1 MGGGHLSRPDFG
13 MPQPNPDHPL
23 TEFYQL
29 LQRGLDREGVF
40 ALPALYAAFQAP
52 ARRIYADEAADYLTL
67 SETPAESR
75 TLLLPPRMLQI
86 LYSSLHVLPD
96 GTPAALLLTEECSRT
111 VYAVQ
116 LQPPLCLGGPAAAF
130 TGLRRRTD
138 ADPHPAGCRSHR
150 RRPRRAGP
158 AALPGSGGQTL
169 ARPSQG
175 RYLPRRADR
184 VAPAIVQTLGFC
196 YILFILP
203 CNNWGISAVY

>member
-52 ARRIYADEAADYLTL
+52 ARRIYADEAADLLTL

-116 LQPPLCLGGPAAAF
+116 LQPPFVWEDPLPPLPDCAAAL
-130 TGLRRRTD
+130 TPTLPRWPGGS
-138 ADPHPAGCRSHR
+138 AGK
-150 RRPRRAGP
+150 RRANTGSP
-158 AALPGSGGQTL
+158 TPRPIPTSPGGSRCSSDCTNVRILLYSFHSTL
-169 ARPSQG
+169 Q
-175 RYLPRRADR
+175 
-184 VAPAIVQTLGFC
+184 
-196 YILFILP
+196 
-203 CNNWGISAVY
+203 

>member
-96 GTPAALLLTEECSRT
+96 GTPAALLLT
-111 VYAVQ
+111 
-116 LQPPLCLGGPAAAF
+116 
-130 TGLRRRTD
+130 D
-138 ADPHPAGCRSHR
+138 ADPHPAGCGSHR

-169 ARPSQG
+169 ARPPQG

>member
-75 TLLLPPRMLQI
+75 TLLLPHRLR
-86 LYSSLHVLPD
+86 
-96 GTPAALLLTEECSRT
+96 GAAPA
-111 VYAVQ
+111 
-116 LQPPLCLGGPAAAF
+116 PLCLGGPAAAF
-130 TGLRRRTD
+130 TGLHRRAD
-138 ADPHPAGCRSHR
+138 VDPHPAGCGSHR

-169 ARPSQG
+169 ARPPQG

>member
-96 GTPAALLLTEECSRT
+96 GTGGPSPHRGVLPHRLRGAAPAPFVWEDPLPPLPDCAAALTLTLTLRDVEAIDADPAALARR
-111 VYAVQ
+111 
-116 LQPPLCLGGPAAAF
+116 LCREAAGKHWLAHPK
-130 TGLRRRTD
+130 
-138 ADPHPAGCRSHR
+138 AD
-150 RRPRRAGP
+150 
-158 AALPGSGGQTL
+158 TYL
-169 ARPSQG
+169 AE
-175 RYLPRRADR
+175 R
-184 VAPAIVQTLGFC
+184 VALLQRL
-196 YILFILP
+196 YKR
-203 CNNWGISAVY
+203 

>member
-116 LQPPLCLGGPAAAF
+116 LQPPFVREDPLPPLPDCTAAL
-130 TGLRRRTD
+130 TLTLTLRDVEAID
-138 ADPHPAGCRSHR
+138 ADP
-150 RRPRRAGP
+150 
-158 AALPGSGGQTL
+158 AALAQRLCREAAGKHWLVHPKADTYL
-169 ARPSQG
+169 AG
-175 RYLPRRADR
+175 RIALLQRLYKR
-184 VAPAIVQTLGFC
+184 
-196 YILFILP
+196 
-203 CNNWGISAVY
+203 

>member
-116 LQPPLCLGGPAAAF
+116 LQPPFVWEDPLPPLPDCTAAL
-130 TGLRRRTD
+130 TLTLTLRDVEATD
-138 ADPHPAGCRSHR
+138 ADP
-150 RRPRRAGP
+150 
-158 AALPGSGGQTL
+158 AALARRLCREAAGKHWLSHPKADTYL
-169 ARPSQG
+169 AG
-175 RYLPRRADR
+175 RIALLQRLYKR
-184 VAPAIVQTLGFC
+184 
-196 YILFILP
+196 
-203 CNNWGISAVY
+203 